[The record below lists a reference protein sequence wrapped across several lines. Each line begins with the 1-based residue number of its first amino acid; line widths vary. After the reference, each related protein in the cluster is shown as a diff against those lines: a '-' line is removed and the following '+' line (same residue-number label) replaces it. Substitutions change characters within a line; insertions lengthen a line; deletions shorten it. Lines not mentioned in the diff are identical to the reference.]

1 MMKKLIILMSLSVS
15 FLFAGLYDYK
25 YNVNSKAN
33 VSSPAL
39 SNLLM
44 YGDFEKIIRFDA
56 LIFDK
61 NTNKLDNK
69 SKEELDKI
77 VQTIKD
83 YGDKKIIVTM
93 IGYTKHVETHNEKI
107 VRESSFSYKDIFPDV
122 ITKDQSSDES
132 LSYAQA
138 IEKYLLDNDIKKDI
152 LVVENR
158 RGDEK
163 AFTEGTELG
172 KDLNHRVMVTIYE
185 PVKKIF
191 KKAKKPVKQVQ
202 PEVKIVD
209 LQINY
214 ANDSA
219 IIPDDQK
226 YKVEAFAAFLN
237 SFDQYNA
244 TIEGH
249 TSSVGSAKYNKDLSQ
264 RRAQG
269 VVDMLI
275 SLGIDANRLEAVGKG
290 ESEPIATNKTK
301 EGRLQNRR
309 TIAKLYTK

>member
-1 MMKKLIILMSLSVS
+1 MMKKLVILMSLSVS

-33 VSSPAL
+33 ASSPAL

-44 YGDFEKIIRFDA
+44 YGDFAKIIRFDA

-61 NTNKLDNK
+61 DTNQLDSK

-122 ITKDQSSDES
+122 ITQDQSSDES

-138 IEKYLLDNDIKKDI
+138 VEKYLLDNDIRKDI

-185 PVKKIF
+185 PIKKVF
-191 KKAKKPVKQVQ
+191 KKAKKPVQEPM
-202 PEVKIVD
+202 PEVKMVD
-209 LQINY
+209 LKINY

-219 IIPDDQK
+219 IIPEDQK
-226 YKVEAFAAFLN
+226 HKVEAFATFLKAFPK
-237 SFDQYNA
+237 YNA
-244 TIEGH
+244 TIQGH

-264 RRAQG
+264 ARAQG

-275 SLGIDANRLEAVGKG
+275 SLGVDSNRLNAIGKG
-290 ESEPIATNKTK
+290 EDEPITTNKTK
-301 EGRLQNRR
+301 EGRSKNRR
-309 TIAKLYTK
+309 TIAILNTK